1 MSNLFWLSEAQMA
14 RLQSFFPKSHGKPR
28 VDDRRVLSG
37 IIFINRNGLRWC
49 DAPRE
54 YGPAKTLY
62 NRWKRW
68 GDMGVFARMMEG
80 LARDGGE
87 EMTVMIDATYLK
99 AHRTASSLR
108 AKKGGPMTNAAAS
121 SDEQRAG

>member
-1 MSNLFWLSEAQMA
+1 MTA
-14 RLQSFFPKSHGKPR
+14 RNHTQNYTTLT
-28 VDDRRVLSG
+28 DAT
-37 IIFINRNGLRWC
+37 IIFVNRNGLRWR

-80 LARDGGE
+80 LAAASPE
-87 EMTVMIDATYLK
+87 PKTIMIDATYLK
-99 AHRTASSLR
+99 AHRTATSLR
-108 AKKGGPMTNAAAS
+108 SKKGGAV
-121 SDEQRAG
+121 D